1 MQRLGEDRAEVPVH
15 QAVAPTTETCL
26 RWSKERTL
34 QGATQSLSATWAVK
48 GLPFLP
54 PISDRFQEGQQ
65 VSLDQVDSDQQCVV
79 QTPPQ
84 QAPYHHGQCEVLTTM
99 MCSVMKRRMCLGS
112 AENTPLYSFST
123 SFWMKW
129 EMLASEG
136 AAAAS
141 ASG

>member
-1 MQRLGEDRAEVPVH
+1 MVQGENTAGCSTATKCYLGGKG
-15 QAVAPTTETCL
+15 APPPPAQL
-26 RWSKERTL
+26 R
-34 QGATQSLSATWAVK
+34 
-48 GLPFLP
+48 FC
-54 PISDRFQEGQQ
+54 FQEGQQ
-65 VSLDQVDSDQQCVV
+65 VSLDQVDSNQ

-84 QAPYHHGQCEVLTTM
+84 QAAYHHGQYEVLTTM

-112 AENTPLYSFST
+112 AENIPLYSFST

-129 EMLASEG
+129 EMLAREG